1 MRAWWEK
8 GKKILK
14 RMNLMTRFEK
24 LMQRGQFKRF
34 TVLPQTTPGK
44 AAVVCLVVFYL
55 LISLTGIFFD
65 DPDPLEGGGGMQALV
80 SNTLLLLAVTV
91 MATGVG
97 MGLYGIFV
105 KKDYA
110 ILAAAATIVG
120 IVVLLSHG

>member
-1 MRAWWEK
+1 
-8 GKKILK
+8 
-14 RMNLMTRFEK
+14 
-24 LMQRGQFKRF
+24 MQRGQFKRF